1 MRRRYR
7 NLPIYAKILVPFAIL
22 IVVWGGFGTAIL
34 AHGTTSEARARATAQ
49 LSAAFDGARAT
60 LADDE
65 QNLLQAVRLAANT
78 QGVAGAVSKRDQSLL
93 RQLLEPVA
101 LNGGHDG
108 LRVIDRTGAVLFS
121 VDTSVTPPKIL
132 REPRLTVAMI
142 IRVSSAVGGARGVKF

>member
-1 MRRRYR
+1 AQLGDRRPRTRLRGQRRPRGLERCPGDRQMRRRYR

-22 IVVWGGFGTAIL
+22 IIVWGGFGTAIL
-34 AHGTTSEARARATAQ
+34 AHGTNSEARARATAQ

-93 RQLLEPVA
+93 RQLLEP
-101 LNGGHDG
+101 
-108 LRVIDRTGAVLFS
+108 
-121 VDTSVTPPKIL
+121 
-132 REPRLTVAMI
+132 
-142 IRVSSAVGGARGVKF
+142 

>member
-7 NLPIYAKILVPFAIL
+7 NLPIYAKILVPCAIL

-78 QGVAGAVSKRDQSLL
+78 EGVAVAVSKRDQSLL

-101 LNGGHDG
+101 LNAGHDG
-108 LRVIDRTGAVLFS
+108 LRVIDRTGGVLFR
-121 VDTSVTPPKIL
+121 VATSVSPPRILHEASYVLPAIL
-132 REPRLTVAMI
+132 RA
-142 IRVSSAVGGARGVKF
+142 ARGESDAR